1 MTRELSSHQKTSKV
15 SDALREQYDSK
26 SKDPT
31 EPPML
36 IAAILDAGSTVRRH
50 QLLGPETA
58 TPRRWV
64 NDARP
69 DRSAHTERP
78 SSTVLG
84 SGLDMGRIP

>member
-1 MTRELSSHQKTSKV
+1 MTRQLSSHQTTSKV

-31 EPPML
+31 EPPKL
-36 IAAILDAGSTVRRH
+36 IPHILDAGSTVRRH

-58 TPRRWV
+58 TPRRCV

-69 DRSAHTERP
+69 DKKRP
-78 SSTVLG
+78 HWRT
-84 SGLDMGRIP
+84 

>member
-50 QLLGPETA
+50 L
-58 TPRRWV
+58 RRAAA
-64 NDARP
+64 DLCDSLTRK
-69 DRSAHTERP
+69 R
-78 SSTVLG
+78 
-84 SGLDMGRIP
+84 